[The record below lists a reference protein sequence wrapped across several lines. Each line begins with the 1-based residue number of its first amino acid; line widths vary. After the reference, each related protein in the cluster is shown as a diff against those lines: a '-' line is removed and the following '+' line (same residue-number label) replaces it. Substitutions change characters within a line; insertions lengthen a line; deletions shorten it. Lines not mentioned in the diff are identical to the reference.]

1 MYILKF
7 KFTFKFFFTLCLL
20 HHTYISLA
28 EVYFASDQ
36 LLIHSKKDIND
47 VRYYKPRIIPNVPI
61 KDTDIFVYPLYGDRF
76 DTIAQRYY
84 NDSNLWWIIAKANEI
99 SNGKISPD
107 PLKKLRIPTEIDD
120 IIESINNA
128 N

>member
-1 MYILKF
+1 MRYKNNTI
-7 KFTFKFFFTLCLL
+7 
-20 HHTYISLA
+20 
-28 EVYFASDQ
+28 
-36 LLIHSKKDIND
+36 KKDINN

-61 KDTDIFVYPLYGDRF
+61 KDTDRF

>member
-1 MYILKF
+1 MRYNNTAKRKDKNKKMYYAPSFIDSIPLKD
-7 KFTFKFFFTLCLL
+7 
-20 HHTYISLA
+20 
-28 EVYFASDQ
+28 SD
-36 LLIHSKKDIND
+36 
-47 VRYYKPRIIPNVPI
+47 RF
-61 KDTDIFVYPLYGDRF
+61 IFVSEGMRF
-76 DTIAQRYY
+76 DMLAQKYY
-84 NDSNLWWIIAKANEI
+84 DNSNLWWIIAKANEI

>member
-1 MYILKF
+1 MRYKNNTI
-7 KFTFKFFFTLCLL
+7 
-20 HHTYISLA
+20 
-28 EVYFASDQ
+28 
-36 LLIHSKKDIND
+36 KKDINN
-47 VRYYKPRIIPNVPI
+47 VRHYKPRLIPNVPI

-99 SNGKISPD
+99 SNGKISPA

>member
-1 MYILKF
+1 MRYKNNTI
-7 KFTFKFFFTLCLL
+7 
-20 HHTYISLA
+20 
-28 EVYFASDQ
+28 
-36 LLIHSKKDIND
+36 KKDINN

-99 SNGKISPD
+99 GNGKIAPD
-107 PLKKLRIPTEIDD
+107 PEKKLRIPTEIEDILESIDKAKEIGKDD
-120 IIESINNA
+120 INQHGIYMKFICIEKEFILPKGKPV
-128 N
+128 

>member
-1 MYILKF
+1 MRYKNSKIF
-7 KFTFKFFFTLCLL
+7 KDRNN
-20 HHTYISLA
+20 I
-28 EVYFASDQ
+28 
-36 LLIHSKKDIND
+36 
-47 VRYYKPRIIPNVPI
+47 RYYKSTIVPNIPI
-61 KDTDIFVYPLYGDRF
+61 RDTDIFAYPLYGDRF
-76 DTIAQRYY
+76 DTIANRYY
-84 NDSNLWWIIAKANEI
+84 GDPNLWWIIAKANEI